1 MPDFPPYS
9 VAIATRNRASA
20 LQLSLPRI
28 LAQTIAP
35 AQIVIVDS
43 SDDALEVPDIT
54 HSAARLFQGDL
65 QIFRGEKGLTRQRNA
80 ALARVDAPITF
91 FPDDDSIWFPDTA
104 ERILEAY
111 RADSGLN
118 IAAVCAKE
126 SKIPPPDF
134 DGSCSG
140 GYESTI
146 AQKLRRTVAIE
157 RRMLEKF
164 LAPNPLD
171 ILGKRFI
178 SECHPVKNEEDT
190 TPVAYMTGF
199 RMSFRTEVIRQFGFD
214 ETLTNY
220 SLNEDIDASFH
231 AWRFG
236 RVVAAQKAL
245 VFHHR
250 APGARD
256 NGFTLGVTGMLN
268 VAYVISK
275 HAPPGDA
282 SRAAFE
288 RYFWYRMSLYTLG
301 ITTRFGRDRFL
312 GARTALPLARKLAKT
327 PPSEARDSYISAIAS
342 LSSSTTRQ

>member
-1 MPDFPPYS
+1 
-9 VAIATRNRASA
+9 
-20 LQLSLPRI
+20 
-28 LAQTIAP
+28 
-35 AQIVIVDS
+35 
-43 SDDALEVPDIT
+43 
-54 HSAARLFQGDL
+54 
-65 QIFRGEKGLTRQRNA
+65 
-80 ALARVDAPITF
+80 
-91 FPDDDSIWFPDTA
+91 
-104 ERILEAY
+104 
-111 RADSGLN
+111 
-118 IAAVCAKE
+118 
-126 SKIPPPDF
+126 
-134 DGSCSG
+134 
-140 GYESTI
+140 
-146 AQKLRRTVAIE
+146 
-157 RRMLEKF
+157 
-164 LAPNPLD
+164 
-171 ILGKRFI
+171 
-178 SECHPVKNEEDT
+178 
-190 TPVAYMTGF
+190 
-199 RMSFRTEVIRQFGFD
+199 MSFRTEVIRQFGFD